1 MLSSSTLIEEGA
13 VTILPISNAL
23 ENRHLPIGLDSV
35 FQAIQL
41 PAGIADL
48 DASLTNMNGDTLTL
62 QRKVVSYHTIT
73 AQRKIDDLFRLV

>member
-13 VTILPISNAL
+13 MTIISISNVLATT
-23 ENRHLPIGLDSV
+23 HLPIWLDPV

-48 DASLTNMNGDTLTL
+48 DASLTNMNGNALTL
-62 QRKVVSYHTIT
+62 
-73 AQRKIDDLFRLV
+73 